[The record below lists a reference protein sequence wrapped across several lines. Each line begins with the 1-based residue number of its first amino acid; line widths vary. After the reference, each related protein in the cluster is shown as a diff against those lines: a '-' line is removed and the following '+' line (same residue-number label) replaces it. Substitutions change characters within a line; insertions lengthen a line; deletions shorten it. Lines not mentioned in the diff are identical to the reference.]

1 MDTCRSYS
9 MIIIG
14 TVKKINS
21 LVATTE
27 ENPFNMQDKER
38 YYLCTMD
45 KPEHMIIFEEDN
57 DHAFTDF
64 VF

>member
-1 MDTCRSYS
+1 